1 MAVKM
6 ARRLIGRKKMK
17 FGYTLALAASL
28 VTGLMTTT
36 SAEAASKGTIV
47 VFVPS
52 STNPYIGQFQLGA
65 KAKAT
70 DLGYD
75 IKVIE
80 NNFNQSEQDSQVQQ
94 QLASGDKVAGYIW
107 WPFENAAG
115 IASLRALS
123 QSGAP
128 VILSNQYPI
137 RGTEAFWTAYA
148 GANDFLSGKTA
159 AEILVDACSKAGA
172 KCDKGAIIRF
182 PAGVSAGDDR
192 ATGFQDAVKGK
203 LNVLDVVPTAGFL
216 EDEGYKVASQIIPAH
231 KGELT
236 WLYTENDSLAG
247 AAAQAAK
254 ENGLTPGKDIFIVG
268 GTCHGD
274 SKHVK
279 SGEIAGTAIQ
289 SGYFE
294 GWMAVQALGKFVAQ
308 GKVVD
313 GEKYLEA
320 SPDTLPS
327 DSDPLYKYN
336 FLPNPAVANSQAAY
350 DAAKLWGK
358 SADQLC
364 NF

>member
-1 MAVKM
+1 
-6 ARRLIGRKKMK
+6 MK

-28 VTGLMTTT
+28 LTGLMTTT
-36 SAEAASKGTIV
+36 SAEAANKGTIV

-65 KAKAT
+65 KAKAA

-159 AEILVDACSKAGA
+159 AEILVDACAKAGA

-294 GWMAVQALGKFVAQ
+294 GWMAVQALGKFAAQ

-327 DSDPLYKYN
+327 DGDPLYKYN

>member
-1 MAVKM
+1 MTLKM
-6 ARRLIGRKKMK
+6 
-17 FGYTLALAASL
+17 TLAIAASFVAGLAASAAY
-28 VTGLMTTT
+28 
-36 SAEAASKGTIV
+36 AESKGSVV

-65 KAKAT
+65 KDKAKE
-70 DLGYD
+70 LGYD
-75 IKVIE
+75 VKVIE
-80 NNFNQSEQDSQVQQ
+80 NNFNQAEQDSQVQQ
-94 QLASGDKVAGYIW
+94 QLASGEQVAGYVW

-115 IASLRALS
+115 VASLRALS

-128 VILSNQYPI
+128 VIVSNQYPI
-137 RGTEAFWTAYA
+137 KGTEAFWTAYA

-159 AEILVDACSKAGA
+159 AEILLDACAKAEI

-216 EDEGYKVASQIIPAH
+216 EDEGYKVAAQIIPAH

-289 SGYFE
+289 SGYWE
-294 GWMAVQALGKFVAQ
+294 GWMAVQALGKYVAQ

-313 GEKYLEA
+313 GEKYLEGT
-320 SPDTLPS
+320 PDAAPS
-327 DSDPLYKYN
+327 DADPLYKYN
-336 FLPNPAVANSQAAY
+336 FLPNPAVGNTQAAY

-358 SADQLC
+358 TADQLC

>member
-1 MAVKM
+1 
-6 ARRLIGRKKMK
+6 MK
-17 FGYTLALAASL
+17 LRVISAIAASL
-28 VTGLMTTT
+28 VAGLIA
-36 SAEAASKGTIV
+36 SAAYAAESKGTVV

-52 STNPYIGQFQLGA
+52 STNPYIGQFQAGA
-65 KAKAT
+65 KAKAEE
-70 DLGYD
+70 LGYE

-80 NNFNQSEQDSQVQQ
+80 NNFNQAEQDSQVQQ
-94 QLASGDKVAGYIW
+94 QLASGEQVAGYIW

-115 IASLRALS
+115 VASLRALY

-128 VILSNQYPI
+128 VIVSNQYPI
-137 RGTEAFWTAYA
+137 KGTEAYWTAYA

-159 AEILVDACSKAGA
+159 AEILLDACSKAGV

-203 LNVLDVVPTAGFL
+203 LNVIDIVPTAGFL
-216 EDEGYKVASQIIPAH
+216 EDEGYKIAAQIIPAH

-247 AAAQAAK
+247 AAAQAAR

-289 SGYFE
+289 SGYWE

-313 GEKYLEA
+313 GEKFLEGT
-320 SPDTLPS
+320 PDATPS
-327 DSDPLYKYN
+327 DADPLYKYN
-336 FLPNPAVANSQAAY
+336 FLPNPAVGNSQAAY

>member
-1 MAVKM
+1 
-6 ARRLIGRKKMK
+6 MK
-17 FGYTLALAASL
+17 LRITVALAASL
-28 VTGLMTTT
+28 IAGWTASTAY
-36 SAEAASKGTIV
+36 AETKGAIV
-47 VFVPS
+47 AFVPS
-52 STNPYIGQFQLGA
+52 STNPYIGQWTLGA
-65 KAKAT
+65 KAKAAE
-70 DLGYD
+70 LGYE

-94 QLASGDKVAGYIW
+94 QLASGETVAGYVW

-115 IASLRALS
+115 VGSLRALS

-128 VILSNQYPI
+128 VIISNQYPLK
-137 RGTEAFWTAYA
+137 GTEAYWTAYA

-159 AEILVDACSKAGA
+159 AEILLDACSKATI
-172 KCDKGAIIRF
+172 KCGKGAIIRF

-203 LNVLDVVPTAGFL
+203 LEVVDVVPTAGFL
-216 EDEGYKVASQIIPAH
+216 EDEGYKVAAQIIPAH
-231 KGELT
+231 KSDLT

-294 GWMAVQALGKFVAQ
+294 GWMAVQALGKFAAQ
-308 GKVVD
+308 GKVLD
-313 GEKYLEA
+313 GEKYLEGT
-320 SPDTLPS
+320 PDATPA
-327 DSDPLYKYN
+327 DADPLYKYN
-336 FLPNPAVANSQAAY
+336 FLPNPAVGNTQAAY
-350 DAAKLWGK
+350 DTAKLWGK
-358 SADQLC
+358 TADQLC